1 MNRLLGSGGTIPING
16 ATTEKDMAYPLRRSR
31 YSGFAP
37 IM

>member
-16 ATTEKDMAYPLRRSR
+16 AITEKDMAYPLWRSR
-31 YSGFAP
+31 YSGLAV